1 MKISKTS
8 IIAREAQHWAKFK
21 RPKHP
26 PASKNQAKK
35 NPADSNSAG
44 NNKQSKQSSNMT
56 EDLLKSIKGQ
66 EIKIG
71 KGQKI

>member
-1 MKISKTS
+1 MLEKHSIEPNSKGLST
-8 IIAREAQHWAKFK
+8 
-21 RPKHP
+21 

-56 EDLLKSIKGQ
+56 EGLLKSIKGQ

-71 KGQKI
+71 KGQKIQKEK